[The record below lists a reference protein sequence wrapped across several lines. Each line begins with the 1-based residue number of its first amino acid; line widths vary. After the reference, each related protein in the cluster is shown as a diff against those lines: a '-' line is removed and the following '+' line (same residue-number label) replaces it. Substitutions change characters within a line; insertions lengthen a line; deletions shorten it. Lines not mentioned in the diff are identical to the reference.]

1 MNKAELIDAIAQ
13 DSGLTKADS
22 TRALEAL
29 VGTVTNTLK
38 AGDEVAITGFGKWS
52 VSARPART
60 GRNPQTGEPVQI
72 KASNAPKFS
81 AGAGLKG
88 ALN

>member
-13 DSGLTKADS
+13 DSGLSKADA

-29 VGTVTNTLK
+29 VGTVTKTLK

-52 VSARPART
+52 VSARAART
-60 GRNPQTGEPVQI
+60 GRNPQTGEPVEI
-72 KASNAPKFS
+72 KASNAPKFT
-81 AGAGLKG
+81 AGAALKK
-88 ALN
+88 AVK